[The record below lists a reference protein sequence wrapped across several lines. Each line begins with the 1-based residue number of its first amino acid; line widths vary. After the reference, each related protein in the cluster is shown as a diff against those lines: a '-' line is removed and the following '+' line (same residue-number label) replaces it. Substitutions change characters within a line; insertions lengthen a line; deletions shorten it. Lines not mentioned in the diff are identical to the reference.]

1 MLIWVTGGKF
11 ADYLKFDERVGF
23 WGDEDFYSEK
33 NAHNLAREP
42 PLVQNTRQEDRKC
55 FFILKTRSQSALPL
69 LA

>member
-1 MLIWVTGGKF
+1 MLIWVIGGEF

-42 PLVQNTRQEDRKC
+42 P
-55 FFILKTRSQSALPL
+55 TRSKY
-69 LA
+69 